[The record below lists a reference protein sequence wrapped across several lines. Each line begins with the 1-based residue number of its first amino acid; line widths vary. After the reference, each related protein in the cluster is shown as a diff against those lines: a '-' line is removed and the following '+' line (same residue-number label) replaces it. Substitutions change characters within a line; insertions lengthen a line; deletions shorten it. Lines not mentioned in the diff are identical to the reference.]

1 MSIDAYYYVIVTQ
14 QLRLFN
20 LMGGIVVFT
29 MFNSLLLGNTNND

>member
-14 QLRLFN
+14 QLR